1 MVDNNSM
8 RPVLQLAGVRFSN
21 FLLRKISR
29 KFKLSGM
36 SLLQEFEMAVFPYCL
51 RLVCVRF
58 SVSHTCIWCTANVAF
73 LCCLLTILLLWN
85 MRIVMS
91 ASQGL

>member
-1 MVDNNSM
+1 MVDNNST
-8 RPVLQLAGVRFSN
+8 RPGLQLGGVRFSN

-51 RLVCVRF
+51 RLE
-58 SVSHTCIWCTANVAF
+58 SH
-73 LCCLLTILLLWN
+73 
-85 MRIVMS
+85 
-91 ASQGL
+91 G